1 MQATRPNSHIPS
13 EPSLKRAVAI
23 FSDWMRYLVAKKRT
37 LFVVTLV
44 GLLIGT
50 AAWLLR
56 PTKYTAYTTFVAEGA
71 ESGGFG
77 LGQFMEIATVLG
89 MNGSLGD
96 KGMFDTD
103 NISELYKSR
112 RLLSE
117 ALFRPFKEGDT
128 AYLLIDR
135 FVNSQG
141 LSTKLLKNAPFAE
154 LKNLESFTIEQME
167 KYRSQDEVLYQR
179 YKDSVIHV
187 VVDKIQKKHLKI
199 GKPDRKLEILRV
211 DIIST
216 DEAFSKRFNEELVNT
231 VNQFYITTRT
241 QKATSQVAL
250 LEEKV
255 DSVRRLLDRSIHRS
269 AAVADA
275 TPNLNPTRQVQR
287 MVPVQQAQFD
297 MEINVAV
304 LEELVKNLEM
314 AKLSLNKEV
323 PLIEIIDAPI
333 YPLERDDKFM
343 FLLPLVGAIIAFF
356 LGCIVLLMNRTI
368 SLALNE

>member
-1 MQATRPNSHIPS
+1 MSVSKPNTDPHPT
-13 EPSLKRAVAI
+13 PTLKKAVAV
-23 FSDWMRYLVAKKRT
+23 FSDWMRYLGLKKKT
-37 LFVVTLV
+37 LTLMAIA

-56 PTKYTAYTTFVAEGA
+56 PTKYTAYTTFVTEGA
-71 ESGGFG
+71 ESGGLG
-77 LGQFMEIATVLG
+77 LGQFMEIATILG

-103 NISELYKSR
+103 NITELYKSR

-117 ALFRPFKEGDT
+117 ALFKPFQEADSS
-128 AYLLIDR
+128 YLLIDR
-135 FVNSQG
+135 FVTTHG
-141 LSTKLLKNAPFAE
+141 LSKKLLKNAPFAE
-154 LKNLESFTIEQME
+154 IRKLESFSISTLAQ
-167 KYRSQDEVLYQR
+167 YRNQDEHLYQR
-179 YKDSVIHV
+179 YQDSVIHV

-211 DIIST
+211 DISST

-231 VNQFYITTRT
+231 VNQFYIHTRT

-250 LEEKV
+250 LEAKV
-255 DSVRRLLDRSIHRS
+255 DSVRSLLDRSIYRT

-287 MVPVQQAQFD
+287 LVPVQQAQFD

-314 AKLSLNKEV
+314 AKLSLNKEA

-333 YPLERDDKFM
+333 YPLPRDDKFM
-343 FLLPLVGAIIAFF
+343 FLLPFVGAVIAFF
-356 LGCIVLLMNRTI
+356 LGCIVLLIQRTL
-368 SLALNE
+368 SLALKD